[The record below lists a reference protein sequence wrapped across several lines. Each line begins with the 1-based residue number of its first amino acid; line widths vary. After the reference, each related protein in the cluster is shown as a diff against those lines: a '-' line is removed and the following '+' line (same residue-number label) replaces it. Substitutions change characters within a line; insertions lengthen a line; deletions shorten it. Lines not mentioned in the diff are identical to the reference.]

1 MNLYRLEIMEEALG
15 QLRVLPGPVRRNIGR
30 RIDLLQTGL
39 GGDVKKLSARRGEY
53 RLRVGSY
60 RILFTLERDLIRIY
74 AVKQR
79 QDAYE

>member
-1 MNLYRLEIMEEALG
+1 M
-15 QLRVLPGPVRRNIGR
+15 PGPVRRNIGR
-30 RIDLLQTGL
+30 RIDLLQASL
-39 GGDVKKLSARRGEY
+39 GGDVKKLSARRDEY
-53 RLRVGSY
+53 RLRVGCY